1 MKKILFFAAAA
12 TLLASC
18 GNGNNYSVTMTLPD
32 TGLNGDTVYL
42 INVDSR
48 DTIASTVVTDSVLK
62 FEGNIEKDFF
72 GGFEVGS
79 DFTYFIVEPGS
90 DIIIKEGKA
99 TGSPL
104 TDKFAEL
111 EETERKFYS
120 DADKYYTEYQSGRID
135 STTYKNTM
143 DSLYAIYRNM
153 CKEIYQGNKD
163 NTLGLCA
170 FYRYLYMEELGTA
183 EIEAEMASSPIIA
196 QSKHVGELLE
206 TKRHEEQTAVGKM
219 FTDFTVTDEN
229 GVERKLSDYV
239 GKGDYVLADFWA
251 SWCGPCRA
259 EIPHIKKVY
268 DKYNGKG
275 LTVLGIAV
283 WDKPEDTQKAIDELQ
298 IKWPQITNAGSV
310 PTDIYGINGI
320 PHIILFGPD
329 GTILARDLRGDNMIA
344 KVDEVMKK

>member
-1 MKKILFFAAAA
+1 
-12 TLLASC
+12 
-18 GNGNNYSVTMTLPD
+18 
-32 TGLNGDTVYL
+32 
-42 INVDSR
+42 
-48 DTIASTVVTDSVLK
+48 
-62 FEGNIEKDFF
+62 
-72 GGFEVGS
+72 
-79 DFTYFIVEPGS
+79 
-90 DIIIKEGKA
+90 
-99 TGSPL
+99 
-104 TDKFAEL
+104 
-111 EETERKFYS
+111 
-120 DADKYYTEYQSGRID
+120 
-135 STTYKNTM
+135 
-143 DSLYAIYRNM
+143 
-153 CKEIYQGNKD
+153 
-163 NTLGLCA
+163 
-170 FYRYLYMEELGTA
+170 
-183 EIEAEMASSPIIA
+183 
-196 QSKHVGELLE
+196 
-206 TKRHEEQTAVGKM
+206 M